1 MIVSRLS
8 RWPNLGGTTPF
19 RELDRMRQEMDRLTE
34 GLSRGVAGLSTAGVF
49 PLINL
54 TEDADRFYLRAEL
67 PGIQPDDLEIS
78 ATANSIAVSGERR
91 IAEENEGARYH
102 RREREAG
109 KFNRVVNMPDPVDS
123 DKIEAECRNGVL
135 TVTIPKSEKSK
146 PRQISIKAS

>member
-1 MIVSRLS
+1 
-8 RWPNLGGTTPF
+8 
-19 RELDRMRQEMDRLTE
+19 MDRLTE
-34 GLSRGVAGLSTAGVF
+34 GLSGGLPRLSTAGVF

-67 PGIQPDDLEIS
+67 PGIKPDDLEIS
-78 ATANSIAVSGERR
+78 ATANSIALSGERR
-91 IAEENEGARYH
+91 IVPENEGARYH

-109 KFNRVVNMPDPVDS
+109 KFNRVINLPDQVDS

-135 TVTIPKSEKSK
+135 TVAIPKSQKSK

>member
-8 RWPNLGGTTPF
+8 RWPNLGWTTPF

-78 ATANSIAVSGERR
+78 ATANSIAISGERR
-91 IAEENEGARYH
+91 IAQENEGARYH

-109 KFNRVVNMPDPVDS
+109 KFNRVVNIPDPVDS